1 MIDPISW
8 NFSWPYILTAFIG
21 GYSIGS
27 VPFGLIFTKLSGLG
41 DIREIG
47 SGNIGATN
55 VLRTGK
61 KGIAAAT
68 LLADILKG
76 AFAALVGTLFGPDI
90 AVVSALGAFLGHL
103 FPVWLKFK
111 GGKGVATAIGIIL
124 ALSWT
129 SGLIAIIVW
138 LITAILLRYSSLA
151 ALFAAL
157 VTPFA
162 AWWLSTP
169 QFTEL
174 FALISVLIW
183 LKHYSNISRLLTG
196 RETKIG
202 STSSSRDEGINKN

>member
-76 AFAALVGTLFGPDI
+76 AFAALVGALFGPDI

-151 ALFAAL
+151 ALFAAI